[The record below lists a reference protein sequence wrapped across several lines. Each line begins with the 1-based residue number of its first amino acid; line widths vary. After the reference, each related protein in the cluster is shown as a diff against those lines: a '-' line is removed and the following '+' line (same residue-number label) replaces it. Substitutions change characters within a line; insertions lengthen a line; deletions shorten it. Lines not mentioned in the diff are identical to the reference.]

1 MLDLSTMDG
10 PVSTGLPPPMSLP
23 LVIVQPQRVDGQVAL
38 HERLLVDRELDL
50 AFLDGLG
57 RVLVQVED
65 APINPR

>member
-1 MLDLSTMDG
+1 
-10 PVSTGLPPPMSLP
+10 